1 MWPDAGV
8 REMAQSGEY
17 FLQKRE
23 DLNSVARRK
32 PREKQAWWH
41 ACVIPALEG
50 GDKRIPGTR
59 RITSLAPEGRCLKQ

>member
-8 REMAQSGEY
+8 RETAQSGEY

-23 DLNSVARRK
+23 DLSSVARRK

-41 ACVIPALEG
+41 PFVIPALEG
-50 GDKRIPGTR
+50 GDKRIPGTH